1 MYQIVFR
8 LITSRDSMLTILLP
22 SLLYLVVYHYADLRW
37 AVAAASVYGV
47 VMTFLRRDL
56 GLISLAFA
64 LSGLIELF
72 IIAIVPRGL
81 IAEAVL
87 FKIALGSLSTAVVF
101 IVFSLLKQPIPML
114 IAEVSTPSLKESRET
129 MNVPSLTTWQQVSSI
144 WIVSNLV
151 KCIFLLSR
159 DSVSERDLAAYTV
172 ILGWPLYV
180 VLIVIS
186 VWLVSQ
192 SYKNAHRSE

>member
-1 MYQIVFR
+1 
-8 LITSRDSMLTILLP
+8 MLTILLP